1 MTREEIINKINW
13 VKDEIM
19 YEECA
24 DLHYN
29 FARVRELEKELAEL
43 KAELAKLN

>member
-1 MTREEIINKINW
+1 MKKEELLKALQN
-13 VKDEIM
+13 VKEDIM

-29 FARVRELEKELAEL
+29 FTKVEKLKEEKRRLEELL
-43 KAELAKLN
+43 KAC

>member
-1 MTREEIINKINW
+1 MTREELLKALQN
-13 VKDEIM
+13 VKEDIM

-29 FARVRELEKELAEL
+29 FAKVKKLEEEKRRLEELL
-43 KAELAKLN
+43 KAC